1 MNEIKKILLLPVL
14 IWSLQSCS
22 KWELIGLLGLETQ
35 IEADSTV
42 FAVIGD
48 FGLAGEAEERVAN
61 LVKSWDPD
69 FIITTGDNNYQ
80 SGVSTLRIDKPQI
93 IVSRAQAL
101 LDNTIVYG
109 VGITAIPL
117 ILSDN
122 HHHPSYNSLDLDND
136 LIIEVESINVMKQL
150 VLVHGKPMIITIKMW
165 KTTNP
170 QI

>member
-1 MNEIKKILLLPVL
+1 MGVL
-14 IWSLQSCS
+14 I
-22 KWELIGLLGLETQ
+22 
-35 IEADSTV
+35 
-42 FAVIGD
+42 
-48 FGLAGEAEERVAN
+48 
-61 LVKSWDPD
+61 
-69 FIITTGDNNYQ
+69 
-80 SGVSTLRIDKPQI
+80 LRIDKPQI

-101 LDNTIVYG
+101 LDSTIVYG

-150 VLVHGKPMIITIKMW
+150 VLVHGIPMIITIKMW
-165 KTTNP
+165 KTKNP